1 LLLSHLLAAMLGVSK
16 SKAKNSQIPIE
27 NKFSLIEGTDM
38 IPYKK
43 QAYRYLKKV
52 KSADRFSLKYIQYKI
67 MFNFVRWN

>member
-1 LLLSHLLAAMLGVSK
+1 MLGVSK

-52 KSADRFSLKYIQYKI
+52 KSADRFSLKHIQ
-67 MFNFVRWN
+67 